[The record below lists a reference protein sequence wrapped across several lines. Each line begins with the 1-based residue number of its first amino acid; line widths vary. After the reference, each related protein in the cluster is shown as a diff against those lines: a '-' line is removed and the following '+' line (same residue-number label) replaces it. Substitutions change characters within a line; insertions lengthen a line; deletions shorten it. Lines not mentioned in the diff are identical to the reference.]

1 MFYDEEQKTVF
12 LELNSIHDMP
22 QLIKAC
28 RRMNVNL
35 SMAVSSV
42 LMQELLETRQEQL
55 LYFFQFVT
63 FVLIHRLVKL
73 QSFNASVF
81 FFFKVCHKSKLRH
94 IFILCIYVQYR
105 GIFLFYSRNIQV
117 PLRNVRKTLWEL

>member
-35 SMAVSSV
+35 SMAVS
-42 LMQELLETRQEQL
+42 
-55 LYFFQFVT
+55 
-63 FVLIHRLVKL
+63 
-73 QSFNASVF
+73 
-81 FFFKVCHKSKLRH
+81 
-94 IFILCIYVQYR
+94 
-105 GIFLFYSRNIQV
+105 
-117 PLRNVRKTLWEL
+117 